1 MERPGTGKRGM
12 HGGGERSR
20 RKNRGSRNRSRW
32 KNRGS
37 RVSRRGRED
46 LGRREWQGKG
56 EKCIRHEVK
65 KGNVYDKAIA
75 TLDSLSGG
83 NFQSPGVL
91 RPLAGPP
98 LAPSAAFGMQAGLMG
113 PPGTIM
119 RPPTGARLG
128 TSMRMGTA
136 MRPGSRAGLG
146 PLNTNIQV
154 AERPLTQQ
162 GMMGMKVTV
171 QGPGRQIADKTYY
184 MGELRKKCDEMQ
196 SEIRKMNVEVEQ
208 YNKDNQIYNQMER
221 KYEVLIKDVRKLQ
234 GDLADLNLI
243 VDKSRNNTDPQ
254 DIASAF
260 QALKGKNDAD
270 RRRLDRLFLDCQEK
284 ENDIRT
290 IEQQCAELQRKVE
303 EKLNA
308 LPQDQRMQHAQLQ
321 DDYKRLLADVEQKQ
335 LTYDNLCR
343 QLSAGEEVLLAEPLK
358 QRLNSIQEQKLKL
371 LQEKQNLEAELS
383 KPVMSED
390 EEREML
396 LSQVKEDNNQIKITE
411 RNMEE
416 IQSKTRQVSQD
427 LEQLEKD
434 GGIKESEDA
443 KKYQRLREKDQEM
456 TEFIE
461 NFDQNHSK
469 ESSTVKE
476 IETRIFKLLEHISKD
491 LQRQQQLP
499 SKENFQ
505 DLQDEVAVKQRGL
518 ENSQSTAERLKQEKK
533 NRDAELEKIVNLDQ
547 KINVELTSLREKS
560 EQMKQELEVF
570 NDINKLKKVCV
581 FLPPL
586 LSLLLPR
593 PVTYPHK
600 LQQDA
605 ESNRLAMTAKKA
617 QLDSRRKALKQ
628 QVALAVLLL
637 AHAVLLLVPLPL
649 RHPFP
654 LGEERRG
661 KERMM
666 KERRGDD
673 DVDEATRLATHPFL
687 RIAGGC
693 RAEAAALRAEYF
705 SSPRV

>member
-1 MERPGTGKRGM
+1 
-12 HGGGERSR
+12 
-20 RKNRGSRNRSRW
+20 
-32 KNRGS
+32 
-37 RVSRRGRED
+37 
-46 LGRREWQGKG
+46 
-56 EKCIRHEVK
+56 
-65 KGNVYDKAIA
+65 
-75 TLDSLSGG
+75 
-83 NFQSPGVL
+83 
-91 RPLAGPP
+91 
-98 LAPSAAFGMQAGLMG
+98 
-113 PPGTIM
+113 
-119 RPPTGARLG
+119 
-128 TSMRMGTA
+128 
-136 MRPGSRAGLG
+136 
-146 PLNTNIQV
+146 
-154 AERPLTQQ
+154 
-162 GMMGMKVTV
+162 MMGMKVTV

-570 NDINKLKKVCV
+570 NDINKLKK
-581 FLPPL
+581 
-586 LSLLLPR
+586 
-593 PVTYPHK
+593 
-600 LQQDA
+600 DA

-628 QVALAVLLL
+628 QVQLLSTEFDKAKQDLATNDFAGSLEAAEQKLRHYEQNIFHLREFIDSKEAETDYGSVYEE
-637 AHAVLLLVPLPL
+637 VEKSPLP
-649 RHPFP
+649 RPPRP
-654 LGEERRG
+654 LSLPRSPCPLSPPRPPCH
-661 KERMM
+661 RP
-666 KERRGDD
+666 R
-673 DVDEATRLATHPFL
+673 PPQ
-687 RIAGGC
+687 
-693 RAEAAALRAEYF
+693 
-705 SSPRV
+705 SSPSSLPTDV